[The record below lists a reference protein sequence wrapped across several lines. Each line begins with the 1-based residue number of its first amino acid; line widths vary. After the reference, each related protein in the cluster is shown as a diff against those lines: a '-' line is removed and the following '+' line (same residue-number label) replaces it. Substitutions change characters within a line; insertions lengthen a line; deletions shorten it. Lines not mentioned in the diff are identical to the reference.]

1 MFKRIRALVWLRNQ
15 ILLTNKNLLV
25 QMLMPYMLVFLY
37 KNFMTGQAGGKE
49 IMFACLSTALSMSV
63 GSMISTIIAEEKE
76 KNNLKTLIL
85 SGVKYHEYILSVLI
99 HPLIVT
105 AVTMFLFPIITE
117 VDLGSLYLE
126 YIVVILMT
134 SLAVILVN
142 LCIGLISDTQSKAQ
156 INSLPI
162 LFIVSLLPMFSGMKE
177 SIKEFVDYTFM
188 AAYTD
193 LFTKESFHLSD
204 HSFRVLVVWN
214 VALLFITIVA
224 LKNSKTTKTKKQVFK
239 MSKTIIK
246 YI

>member
-1 MFKRIRALVWLRNQ
+1 MFKRISALTWLRNQ

-49 IMFACLSTALSMSV
+49 IMFVCLSTAISMSV

-85 SGVKYHEYILSVLI
+85 SGVRYHEYILSVLI
-99 HPLIVT
+99 HPLIITV
-105 AVTMFLFPIITE
+105 VTMIAFPIITG
-117 VDLGSLYLE
+117 VDLEGLYVE
-126 YIVVILMT
+126 YIFVILMT

-142 LCIGLISDTQSKAQ
+142 LCIGLISETQSKAQ

-162 LFIVSLLPMFSGMKE
+162 LFVVSLLPMFSGMKE
-177 SIKEFVDYTFM
+177 SVKEVVDYTFM

-193 LFTKESFHLSD
+193 FFTKESFQLSEQ
-204 HSFRVLVVWN
+204 SFKVLVLWN
-214 VALLFITIVA
+214 VALFVLTVIA
-224 LKNSKTTKTKKQVFK
+224 LKNSKKTKTSKQNFK
-239 MSKTIIK
+239 MSKNIIK
-246 YI
+246 FI

>member
-49 IMFACLSTALSMSV
+49 IMFVCLSTALSMSV

-105 AVTMFLFPIITE
+105 AVTMVLFPIITE
-117 VDLGSLYLE
+117 VDLGSLHLE

-177 SIKEFVDYTFM
+177 SVKEFVDYTFM

-224 LKNSKTTKTKKQVFK
+224 LKNSKTTKTKKVFK

-246 YI
+246 SI